1 MYYIYVVSNL
11 ITVPIRIRLKSIFTR
26 YSKTLKNYFNKVLSP
41 YLTVSKPKT
50 SSVCI
55 GTFSCFKWRKAN
67 DKIAYGVCW
76 NSIKAFWCQDV
87 HLQHT
92 RLFQVKKRTCHATPK
107 HVWELILFE
116 KKINLSGK
124 KNYTSVFYGFQRE
137 TNNLNRFKCCFCFK
151 NSKKK
156 KMPIVF

>member
-1 MYYIYVVSNL
+1 MIYQFNLRSKVNKPMNVIFNSIYYIL
-11 ITVPIRIRLKSIFTR
+11 RIEFNCLNRNPLKVYLR
-26 YSKTLKNYFNKVLSP
+26 YSKILKNYFNKVLTP
-41 YLTVSKPKT
+41 YHTVSKPKT

-92 RLFQVKKRTCHATPK
+92 TLFRIKKRTCHATPK

-124 KNYTSVFYGFQRE
+124 KK
-137 TNNLNRFKCCFCFK
+137 LHKCLLWISEC
-151 NSKKK
+151 N
-156 KMPIVF
+156 